1 MTAATC
7 PACGAETTQ
16 PDSCDRCGYVR
27 GERFRCP
34 HCRAEARTE
43 TRVVDGTTVF
53 VCAVCGGPRAPAGL
67 GGEAA
72 QAHAREARTH
82 FRAATRAK
90 VASFAFGAAAL
101 LVAAV
106 ATIAWPAAFAGKLVW
121 LSVTLAP
128 ALLALRSRLRVAPA
142 RARAL
147 ATVKAMHLAAAKE
160 AAEAAEA
167 GATAKELSKRL
178 GVTEPEAE
186 ALLVE
191 LSAAD
196 VGARIDV
203 DDDAEVRFRLSTYDA
218 EPSDAARVADP
229 SDEQAALEAEDADDT
244 DDAARREAAR

>member
-1 MTAATC
+1 VTASTC
-7 PACGAETTQ
+7 PACGAETAQ

-43 TRVVDGTTVF
+43 ARVVDGTTVF
-53 VCAVCGGPRAPAGL
+53 SCAVCGGPRAPGGL
-67 GGEAA
+67 GGEVGAR
-72 QAHAREARTH
+72 HAREARTH
-82 FRAATRAK
+82 FRAASRAA

-106 ATIAWPAAFAGKLVW
+106 ATIAWPAALAGKLAW
-121 LSVTLAP
+121 LAVTLAP
-128 ALLALRSRLRVAPA
+128 ALFAVRSRTRVGPA
-142 RARAL
+142 RASAL
-147 ATVKAMHLAAAKE
+147 ASVKAAHLAAAKE
-160 AAEAAEA
+160 AAEASDV
-167 GATAKELSKRL
+167 GATAKELATRL

-218 EPSDAARVADP
+218 KPTDATRVADAR
-229 SDEQAALEAEDADDT
+229 DEQAALETEDAEDA
-244 DDAARREAAR
+244 AKREAAR